1 MAATSLPGPRPS
13 GRPTIRD
20 VAELAGVH
28 PSTVSRVL
36 SGDDRR
42 AVAETRERIFEAA
55 KHLGWRPNSVARSL
69 SMGRA
74 YALGMLIPTFANPA
88 YASMIAGA
96 QRAAEDSG
104 NVLLVTDTSDN
115 EARMKV
121 QIERLADRAD
131 GFVVASA
138 ALNSPTV
145 ALLQERGLPFVLLNR
160 RSAGEHVSVVGDD
173 EAGVHMSLEYLSQ
186 LGHRRIAY
194 LAGPR
199 GVDTVERRVGAFRD
213 FMRSQ
218 GLPLLKDWVYRGS
231 LAPDRLLTGLAR
243 IMSAPADERPT
254 AVVAVNLLTASQV
267 LSGLRGLGIG
277 VPEDVSVV
285 GFDDWP
291 LAEHL
296 WRPLT
301 TVRMP
306 TEAMGEQALR
316 ELLTVLEGQSS
327 PRETRVKVPPELIIR
342 ESTAI
347 PPAPASRSAR
357 RPR

>member
-1 MAATSLPGPRPS
+1 
-13 GRPTIRD
+13 
-20 VAELAGVH
+20 
-28 PSTVSRVL
+28 VSRVL

-55 KHLGWRPNSVARSL
+55 KELGWRPNSVARSL
-69 SMGRA
+69 SLGRA

-115 EARMKV
+115 EARMRV

-138 ALNSPTV
+138 SLRSPTI

-160 RSAGEHVSVVGDD
+160 RSEGEHVSVVGDD
-173 EAGVHMSLEYLSQ
+173 EAGVRMSLDYLAD
-186 LGHRRIAY
+186 LGHQRIAY
-194 LAGPR
+194 IAGPR
-199 GVDTVERRVGAFRD
+199 GVDTVERRTGAFRE
-213 FMRSQ
+213 FMRAH
-218 GLPLLKDWVYRGS
+218 GLAVPKDWIYRGS
-231 LAPDRLLTGLAR
+231 LAPERLLAGLGR
-243 IMSAPADERPT
+243 IMSSPIDERPT

-267 LSGLRGLGIG
+267 LSGLRGLGIA
-277 VPEDVSVV
+277 VPEEVSVV

-306 TEAMGEQALR
+306 TEAMGEQAVR
-316 ELLTVLEGQSS
+316 ELLAMLDGQGS
-327 PRETRVKVPPELIIR
+327 PRETCVAMPPELIIR
-342 ESTAI
+342 ESTAP
-347 PPAPASRSAR
+347 PPASTSRSGR
-357 RPR
+357 RSR